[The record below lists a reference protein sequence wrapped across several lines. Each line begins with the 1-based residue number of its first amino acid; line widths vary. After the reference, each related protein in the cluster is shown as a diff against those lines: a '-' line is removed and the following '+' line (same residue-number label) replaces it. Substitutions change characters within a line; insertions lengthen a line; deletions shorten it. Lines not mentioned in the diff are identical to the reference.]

1 MDKGLTGKREKAL
14 VTLAHEVPISTFL
27 LLPSTTKTVV
37 DRLNCE
43 DQPNLEEPY
52 LSLAYFII
60 HRPRYHCRAA
70 NINMELEELAKQ
82 CQKCAQGSPVVVLGS
97 GASIP
102 HGIRGMSDLAV
113 WLRDNMNADEGPEV
127 DAWTLVRTALAA
139 GDHLEAALENK
150 ALPESLVVK
159 IVRSTWD
166 FIAQDDYRLL
176 KSAIKAETSFPLCS
190 LFTGLFRSTNRN
202 IHVVTTNYDRVAEY
216 AADSGGYIHNT
227 GFLPGYLRRAD
238 GAENLVFK
246 QGPNLARTVTI
257 WKVHGSLDWFSDT
270 HGGVMSLPMTSE
282 LPDGLVPLI
291 VTPGVSKYQRTHDE
305 PFRSAIQGADRVLST
320 ATAFICVG
328 YGFRDNHIHPKLIT
342 RCRLHNTPILV
353 AARTLT
359 AEAKAFLSNNAGRH
373 YIALEEHG
381 DGTAVYSFENPD
393 GVVVAG
399 GHYWELSSLIELIG
413 Y

>member
-1 MDKGLTGKREKAL
+1 
-14 VTLAHEVPISTFL
+14 
-27 LLPSTTKTVV
+27 
-37 DRLNCE
+37 
-43 DQPNLEEPY
+43 
-52 LSLAYFII
+52 
-60 HRPRYHCRAA
+60 
-70 NINMELEELAKQ
+70 MELEDLAKQ
-82 CQKCAQGSPVVVLGS
+82 CQSCAQKNPVIVLGS

-102 HGIRGMSDLAV
+102 HGIRGMGDLAV
-113 WLRDNMNADEGPEV
+113 WLRENVEAAEGDEL
-127 DAWTLVRTALAA
+127 DQWLLVKTALANA
-139 GDHLEAALENK
+139 DHLEAALENK
-150 ALPESLVVK
+150 TLPDSLVVK

-166 FIAQDDYRLL
+166 FIAQDDYSLL
-176 KSAIKAETSFPLCS
+176 KSAIKTETVFPLRS

-238 GAENLVFK
+238 GAENLIFK
-246 QGPNLARTVTI
+246 QGTNVARTVTV
-257 WKVHGSLDWFSDT
+257 WKVHGSLDWFLDP

-305 PFRSAIQGADRVLST
+305 PFRSAIQGADRVLSA

-328 YGFRDNHIHPKLIT
+328 YGFRDSHIHPKLMT
-342 RCRLHNTPILV
+342 RCRVHDTSILV

-359 AEAKAFLSNNAGRH
+359 FEAKDFLKNNAGRH
-373 YIALEEHG
+373 YLALENHD
-381 DGTAVYSFENPD
+381 DGTMVYNCDNPD

-399 GHYWELSSLIELIG
+399 GKYWELSALNELIG